1 MNQTILIKSLILC
14 AFLCII
20 SCDKLEN
27 EYYDTPIS
35 KEVMSGAVT
44 EDGDSCV
51 DFGWSPD
58 GNTIVYTDG
67 VSFVKKVALSSGYIS
82 TLARRTRGGFFEYFS
97 PRITDEAV
105 YYGRKWMGSQP
116 GLPRGA
122 ICKISLPDTSAKI
135 LQQFDASIAMNMI
148 ISDDSKKIACATNDS
163 LLVFDTSGIV
173 LHRIST
179 NLHDVPFCF
188 SQDNATLYIASNF
201 PFFKGL
207 TSFSLIDS
215 STAAIISGM
224 PNEAGWSVSADSN
237 GVRILIETAST
248 FVLRNLSNG
257 TSKVLWTLQGLN
269 LNFLI
274 HTLISRFIPTV
285 QTVWGSACRSRPLHM
300 MIVNVLLI
308 SGMHILLI
316 LPLKVKLHQTQR
328 DIPLREVHFHP
339 MAESWLLSPGD
350 EYLLNDSLRILNPT
364 KQSIAF

>member
-257 TSKVLWTLQGLN
+257 TSKVLWTFTRPQSQFFNSYVNFAVYSDRTNCLGFGL
-269 LNFLI
+269 
-274 HTLISRFIPTV
+274 SIPTAPYDDCKC
-285 QTVWGSACRSRPLHM
+285 TVDIWNAYSIDIAAQSETASNTTRHPITRGAFSSDGRKLAFIAGGR
-300 MIVNVLLI
+300 IF
-308 SGMHILLI
+308 
-316 LPLKVKLHQTQR
+316 VK
-328 DIPLREVHFHP
+328 
-339 MAESWLLSPGD
+339 
-350 EYLLNDSLRILNPT
+350 
-364 KQSIAF
+364 